1 VSKALQVYY
10 ADFDSLFFKLSPDL
24 RARIEAK
31 IDELGSRLASFPHE
45 RLKGSGR
52 YRLRVG
58 DYRVVYAFDVEQ
70 NTIHLLALGHRREIY
85 RR

>member
-1 VSKALQVYY
+1 VSSALQVYY
-10 ADFDSLFFKLSPDL
+10 AAFDTVFFKLPSRL
-24 RARIEAK
+24 RARIEAS
-31 IDELGSRLASFPHE
+31 IDDVGSRLSSFSHE
-45 RLKGSGR
+45 RLKGSNR

-58 DYRVVYAFDVEQ
+58 DYRVIYAFDIEQ

>member
-1 VSKALQVYY
+1 VSSALQIYY
-10 ADFDSLFFKLSPDL
+10 GDFDFTFFKLPPHL
-24 RARIEAK
+24 RQRVEAK
-31 IDELGSRLASFPHE
+31 IDEVGSRLSSFPHE
-45 RLKGSGR
+45 RLKGSDR

-58 DYRVVYAFDVEQ
+58 DYRVIYAFDIEQ

>member
-1 VSKALQVYY
+1 MSSALQVYY
-10 ADFDSLFFKLSPDL
+10 ADFDFIFFKLPAHL
-24 RARIEAK
+24 RQRIEAK
-31 IDELGSRLASFPHE
+31 IDDVRSRLSSFPHE
-45 RLKGSGR
+45 RLKGSER

-58 DYRVVYAFDVEQ
+58 DYRVIYAFEIER

>member
-1 VSKALQVYY
+1 VSSALQVYY
-10 ADFDSLFFKLSPDL
+10 ADFDFIFFKLPAHL
-24 RARIEAK
+24 RQRIEAK
-31 IDELGSRLASFPHE
+31 IDDVRSRLSSFPHE
-45 RLKGSGR
+45 RLKGSER

-58 DYRVVYAFDVEQ
+58 DYRVIYAFEIER

>member
-1 VSKALQVYY
+1 MSSALQVYY
-10 ADFDSLFFKLSPDL
+10 GDFDFAFFKLAPHL
-24 RARIEAK
+24 RSRIEAK
-31 IDELGSRLASFPHE
+31 IDDVGSRLSSFPHE
-45 RLKGSGR
+45 RLKGSER

-58 DYRVVYAFDVEQ
+58 DYRVIYAFEIER